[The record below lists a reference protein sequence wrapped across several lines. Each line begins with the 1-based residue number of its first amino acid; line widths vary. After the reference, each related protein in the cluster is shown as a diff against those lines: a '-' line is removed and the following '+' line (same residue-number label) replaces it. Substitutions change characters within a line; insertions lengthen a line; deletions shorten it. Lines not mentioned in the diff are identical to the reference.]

1 MLNALELFEK
11 RLPDKCRSANIFA
24 IDNRIRRKEK
34 SLKKHYIQPNS
45 GTHLYYLVLDIDQD
59 MGALQWEFKNA
70 PAPNFVAINRENAHC
85 HYFYSLETSVC
96 TSDLGS
102 LKAIRY
108 ASDIEAALCYQ
119 LGADTAYNGVL
130 AKNPLHDHWIVH
142 QQKSRC
148 YTLDELADS
157 LDLKAPKKAPK
168 TMSGIGRNVE
178 TFDRLRKWAY
188 KSYRQGYP
196 SFERFLEAC
205 LVKTRSINMEFTK
218 PLSSG
223 EQRDISKSV
232 AKYVASKFSQ
242 KGFNEWATKRGRI
255 GGKNNSSEN
264 QSIKGKKSK
273 RGASMD
279 SEATLK
285 PWVELGI
292 SRRTYYNRKKLEKD
306 SVKQVILD

>member
-1 MLNALELFEK
+1 MRCILLTALDLFEK

-34 SLKKHYIQPNS
+34 SLEKHYIQANS
-45 GTHLYYLVLDIDQD
+45 GTHLYYLVLDIDQQ

-70 PAPNFVAINRENAHC
+70 PAPNIIAINRENSHC

-148 YTLDELADS
+148 YTLGELADS
-157 LDLKAPKKAPK
+157 LDLKAHKKAPK
-168 TMSGIGRNVE
+168 KSMGIGRNVE
-178 TFDRLRKWAY
+178 TFDQLRLWAY
-188 KSYRQGYP
+188 KAYRQGYP
-196 SFERFLEAC
+196 SYERFLEAC
-205 LVKTRSINMEFTK
+205 LVKTRSINKQFVN
-218 PLSSG
+218 PLSTS
-223 EQRDISKSV
+223 EQRAISKSV
-232 AKYVASKFSQ
+232 AKYVAKKHSHEGFIEWCAI
-242 KGFNEWATKRGRI
+242 KGSFG
-255 GGKNNSSEN
+255 
-264 QSIKGKKSK
+264 GKKSK
-273 RGASMD
+273 RGASKD
-279 SEATLK
+279 SERTLK
-285 PWVELGI
+285 PWDSMGI
-292 SRRTYYNRKKLEKD
+292 SRRTYYNRKKKGL
-306 SVKQVILD
+306 I